1 MQDFSHTEAL
11 HKYSYAEMVFTQ
23 EYIYTET
30 VFHTILLQRGVF
42 LHRRFYTQMLLH
54 TVAFRLGRF
63 QAEKL
68 LHGRGWKHNLRE
80 DKQKMLRERCFY
92 TQAL

>member
-1 MQDFSHTEAL
+1 MGVVLKPMQDFSHTEAL

-42 LHRRFYTQMLLH
+42 S
-54 TVAFRLGRF
+54 
-63 QAEKL
+63 
-68 LHGRGWKHNLRE
+68 
-80 DKQKMLRERCFY
+80 RERLSAGFF
-92 TQAL
+92 Q